1 MTEKELK
8 ELLADMSLEEKIG
21 QMVQLTADFLGTD
34 TLITGPMGS
43 VEVKPDET
51 KLCGTILGTSG
62 AAKLKKLQ
70 DEAIKAQ
77 PHHIPMLFM
86 LDVINGFQTIFPIPL
101 AQGCS
106 FEPELAKQGAQ
117 IAAKEA
123 AASGLHVTFAPMA
136 DLVRDARWG
145 RVMESPGEDP
155 YLNSCF
161 TKAMVEGFQGDDPS
175 DEGKI
180 AACLKHF
187 ACYGYPEG
195 GREYDNVELSERTF
209 REDYLSGYEG
219 AVKAGCR
226 MAMTSFNTL
235 NRVPSTANRWLMR
248 QVLRKEMGFDGVLI
262 SDYAAVEELIPHGIA
277 ADKRE
282 AAKLA
287 IEAGVDIDMMSD
299 VYLHNLKDLV
309 LSGEVDEALVDEAV
323 LRILKLKN
331 DLGLFEHPY
340 KDGDEDKQKQVILC
354 KEHREAACEAAAKT
368 FVLLKNEEKILPLE
382 KESAKTLLF
391 AGPYT
396 DCRMI
401 CGSWSFPETYDNIP
415 TIRERVLELTG
426 ADAPAFL
433 RGCSMFYDKEVIR
446 DSIQE
451 GMTEKEAQEAIEE
464 TVKAAKNASC
474 VVLCLGESFQQTGEG
489 ASRTILTLPSIQME
503 LLRRVAAVNPNVI
516 TVIFAGRPVE
526 MAEIE
531 SLSKAVLYVWMP
543 GTEGAKAIA
552 QVLFGEK
559 EPGGRLAMSFPV
571 CSSQEPVYYNR
582 FQGGRPRN
590 PGEPWGFKI
599 GYIDA
604 EYRPL
609 HSFGYGLGY
618 TDFTYSGVKLKQVG
632 DPGQGEKEAIM
643 MPKERLLAG
652 QAVKLSGWEPLE
664 ASVTVT
670 NTGSR
675 RGTETVQLYLRDVS
689 GSVVRPMRQL
699 KGFEKV
705 TLEPG
710 ESRQVS
716 FTITEPMLRF
726 WRMDMTYGSE
736 PGRFEVYIGPDS
748 TTENHASFV
757 LPKSRQEFQNE

>member
-43 VEVKPDET
+43 VQVSPEET
-51 KLCGTILGTSG
+51 ALCGTILGTSG
-62 AAKLKKLQ
+62 AGKLRALQ
-70 DEAIKAQ
+70 DQAMAAQ

-106 FEPELAKQGAQ
+106 FEPEIAREGAQ
-117 IAAKEA
+117 VAAREA
-123 AASGLHVTFAPMA
+123 AAAGLHVTFAPMA

-161 TKAMVEGFQGDDPS
+161 AKAMVEGFQGERLS
-175 DEGKI
+175 DEGNLS
-180 AACLKHF
+180 ACLKHF

-248 QVLRKEMGFDGVLI
+248 QVLRKELGFDGVLI

-299 VYLHNLKDLV
+299 VYLHHLKDLV

-331 DLGLFEHPY
+331 ELGLFENPY
-340 KDGDEDKQKQVILC
+340 KDASEEMEKQVILC
-354 KEHREAACEAAAKT
+354 QEHRDAACEAAAKT
-368 FVLLKNEEKILPLE
+368 FVLLKNEDQILPLK
-382 KESAKTLLF
+382 KETAGTLLF

-396 DCRMI
+396 ESRML
-401 CGSWSFPETYDNIP
+401 CGSWSFPATYDNIP
-415 TIRERVLELTG
+415 TIRERVEELTG
-426 ADAPAFL
+426 VQAPAFSK
-433 RGCSMFYDKEVIR
+433 GCSMFYDGEMIR
-446 DSIQE
+446 DQIAE
-451 GMTEKEAQEAIEE
+451 GMTKEEAEAAIAAAVKEAKQ
-464 TVKAAKNASC
+464 ASV
-474 VVLCLGESFQQTGEG
+474 VVLCLGEGFRQTGEG
-489 ASRTILTLPSIQME
+489 ASRTMLQLPDIQME
-503 LLRRVAAVNPNVI
+503 LLRRVAAVNPNVV
-516 TVIFAGRPVE
+516 TVVFAGRPLE
-526 MAEIE
+526 MAEVE
-531 SLSKAVLYVWMP
+531 ALSKAVLYVWMP
-543 GTEGAKAIA
+543 GTEGARAIA

-571 CSSQEPVYYNR
+571 CSSQEPVYYSR

-590 PGEPWGFKI
+590 PGEPRAFKI

-609 HSFGYGLGY
+609 HSFGYGLSY
-618 TDFTYSGVKLKQVG
+618 TDFSYSPVLLEQEDNPGEGVQEAVMLQK
-632 DPGQGEKEAIM
+632 EK
-643 MPKERLLAG
+643 LLAG
-652 QAVKLSGWEPLE
+652 QAVKLSQWEALR

-689 GSVVRPMRQL
+689 GSVVRPLRQL
-699 KGFEKV
+699 KGFQKI

-710 ESRQVS
+710 ESRLVS

-757 LPKSRQEFQNE
+757 LPKAVQES